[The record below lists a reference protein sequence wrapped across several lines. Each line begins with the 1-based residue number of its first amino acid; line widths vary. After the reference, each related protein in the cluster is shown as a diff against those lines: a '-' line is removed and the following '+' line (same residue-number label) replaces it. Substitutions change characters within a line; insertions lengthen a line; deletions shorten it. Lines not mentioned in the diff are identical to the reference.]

1 MSNRKIFQATTLL
14 LFLAMFIN
22 AQEKTRFNN
31 ISFNESLASVQ
42 RKLDSISEN
51 ITVIG
56 IREPN
61 FPLSHNNETHLIA
74 TNIRF
79 DGGNLDRAVF
89 TFSDNRLSYI
99 QASGNITNT
108 LVSNI
113 KCDPVLYLN
122 YRFYKSHILFI
133 DSDKDLAWQLT
144 SESLHTNLF
153 AWDNPYLYAN
163 KGDVVNYKQSVKV
176 PDFLRMGGELDD
188 LLPLL
193 KQNSEFIEIQELD
206 TTDGSSK
213 TQINC
218 FGIEFAGFPRKFEAR
233 FENGTLKKVWIL
245 TAKGE
250 ENRLRTKLTK
260 EYGQVNYVNKDWEVF
275 NNWTVLLRKDKP
287 EVLLLTDDLGKTYK
301 NQYLKQE

>member
-1 MSNRKIFQATTLL
+1 M
-14 LFLAMFIN
+14 
-22 AQEKTRFNN
+22 
-31 ISFNESLASVQ
+31 
-42 RKLDSISEN
+42 DSISEN
-51 ITVIG
+51 ITVIE

-79 DGGNLDRAVF
+79 DGGNLDRVVF

-122 YRFYKSHILFI
+122 YRFYESHILFI

-176 PDFLRMGGELDD
+176 PDFLRMGGELD
-188 LLPLL
+188 
-193 KQNSEFIEIQELD
+193 

-218 FGIEFAGFPRKFEAR
+218 FGIEFAGFPRKFEAL